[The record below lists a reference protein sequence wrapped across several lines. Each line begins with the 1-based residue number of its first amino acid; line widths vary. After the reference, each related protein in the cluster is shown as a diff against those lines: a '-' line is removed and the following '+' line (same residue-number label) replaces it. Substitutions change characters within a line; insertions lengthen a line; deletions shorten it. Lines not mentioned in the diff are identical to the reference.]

1 MPEEAEERQCRI
13 CFEGVEAERELGR
26 LIRPCL
32 CRGSISYVHIGC
44 LRTWRNA
51 AASESAFF
59 QCPQCRYQYRFARTR
74 IVGLATNPVII
85 GVISA
90 LLFTG
95 IVMAASFVTTYFM
108 SSFEEPQTDYF
119 GFFYI
124 SPLQVAQDLITAA
137 FRILKDGNVDIFD
150 EAVSYTTSKGTTRSP
165 IPQRPPGGLLRRFVR
180 RFLLGLPLVG
190 AGSIVQL
197 LLSVGGLAPVR
208 WVARFRGSRNRRND
222 NSRDIAALIII
233 TLVVLGAARALY
245 KVYVYMETLTK
256 KALSRAEDA
265 ILEVNV

>member
-1 MPEEAEERQCRI
+1 MPEEEERQCRI

-74 IVGLATNPVII
+74 IVGLATNPIII

-90 LLFTG
+90 LLFTA

-108 SSFEEPQTDYF
+108 SSFEEPGNDYYYS
-119 GFFYI
+119 FFYI
-124 SPLQVAQDLITAA
+124 SPFQVAQDLITAA

-165 IPQRPPGGLLRRFVR
+165 IARQPPGLLRRFVR